1 MDIGEFFRF
10 LFKMT
15 VSGSQL
21 KKDIKYLRNNLKEY
35 KSKLVPF
42 TSHEMELLSLN
53 QSNKTTS
60 KGFNKTT
67 KGIFDTIYYEHLVA
81 YIIKN
86 YSNGHTLT
94 LISTSKDEFI
104 YLNKG
109 NMTHIYMNNEET
121 GILNN
126 QGDFI
131 GLDNKKLAF
140 IDGED
145 HLPTHAVWIGQ
156 SNIGFISNPK
166 LKEKTIP
173 RAFSLLK
180 EMNAREQSIFLCLTL
195 INLVDESQ

>member
-1 MDIGEFFRF
+1 
-10 LFKMT
+10 MT